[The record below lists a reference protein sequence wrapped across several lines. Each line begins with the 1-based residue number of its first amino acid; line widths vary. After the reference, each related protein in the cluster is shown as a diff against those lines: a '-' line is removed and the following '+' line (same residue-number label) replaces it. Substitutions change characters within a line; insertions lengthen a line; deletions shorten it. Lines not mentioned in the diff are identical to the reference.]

1 MQVQPY
7 LFLEGRAEE
16 AIAFYRKAVGAETVM
31 LLRNKESP
39 EPGFNPPNTGD
50 KILHST
56 IRIGDTLVHVSD
68 GQCTGKPA
76 FQGFSLS
83 LTVGSEA
90 EADRAFNALADGGGQ
105 VHVPLTKTFFSPR
118 FGMLADK
125 FGVGWMV
132 YVAQ

>member
-16 AIAFYRKAVGAETVM
+16 AIEFYRKAVGAEVVHVV
-31 LLRNKESP
+31 RNKENP
-39 EPGFNPPNTGD
+39 EPAFNPPNSDD

-56 IRIGDTLVHVSD
+56 VRIGDSLVHLSD

-83 LTVGSEA
+83 LTVKSEA
-90 EADRAFNALADGGGQ
+90 DADRAFNALSAGGQ
-105 VHVPLTKTFFSPR
+105 VHVPLSKTFFSPR

-125 FGVGWMV
+125 FGIGWMV
-132 YVAQ
+132 YVAQN

>member
-1 MQVQPY
+1 MQIQPY

-16 AIAFYRKAVGAETVM
+16 AIAFYRKAVGAETVS
-31 LLRNKESP
+31 LVRTKENP
-39 EPGFNPPNTGD
+39 EPSFNPPNSDD

-56 IRIGDTLVHVSD
+56 VKIGDSLVHISD

-83 LTVGSEA
+83 LTVKTEA
-90 EADRAFNALADGGGQ
+90 EADRAFNALADGGQ
-105 VHVPLTKTFFSPR
+105 THVPLSKTFFSPR